1 MRKLKLFQV
10 ALFVTAAGI
19 WCWEM
24 LLPGKGREIFRNAT
38 NEHDLNVTHEWY
50 STWLHKNK
58 NLQIKFPKKLCP
70 PILTPSKKKKPAPK
84 PASPLHK
91 QKGEN
96 LTENNQK
103 FVDFCNATKI

>member
-38 NEHDLNVTHEWY
+38 NEHDLNVTHAWY

-70 PILTPSKKKKPAPK
+70 PT
-84 PASPLHK
+84 SPLHK

>member
-70 PILTPSKKKKPAPK
+70 PILTPSQKKKPAPK
-84 PASPLHK
+84 PASPL
-91 QKGEN
+91 
-96 LTENNQK
+96 
-103 FVDFCNATKI
+103 A